1 MKSITKSV
9 KVLSQVIDLLL
20 GADFILPR
28 DMVMA
33 HYVKNIYYGL

>member
-20 GADFILPR
+20 GADFISPTEKTMTEYPITRYSL
-28 DMVMA
+28 
-33 HYVKNIYYGL
+33 